1 VRAVLGA
8 GTIRTRLL
16 ISFVGLV
23 LIPLIVL
30 GIAAVVGGLNNGRQ
44 QVINQLESV
53 AILKQA
59 ALETWVDDL
68 HADLTL
74 VLVGD
79 EVMRRALVLLEG
91 PGDPA
96 TRTLAEG
103 VVRTRFDQ
111 TISATGRYQELL
123 LLNLDGRVVVSTDE
137 LHEGNARGS
146 QVYFRQGLEGKVLQP
161 PRYSPTT
168 MSTSVFVA
176 RPVLNYQGS
185 VLGVVVGR
193 ASLDR
198 LNEIMLERAGL
209 GQTGQTYLVGATHT
223 LLTPSRMGR
232 LHVAVFSEGID
243 ASVDEQINGAGM
255 YRDNERV
262 AVVGSYR
269 WLPELQV
276 ALIAEQEQAEAFQAV
291 LMRLI
296 ILSGVALLAGS
307 LAVGASLL
315 ITRTI
320 ATPLTAL
327 AQSARRIATGDLR
340 QASEEKP
347 LFQDRDDEVGVLARV
362 FHSTTERLQS
372 LIGGLEDR
380 VAERTQEL
388 AQRSTYLEAAAEVS
402 RVIASILDADL
413 LIRQVVQVIHREFSL
428 RYVGLF
434 LLDDAVRTADA
445 AADGN
450 WAILRAAA
458 GEEGE
463 ATLERGQRL
472 RIEVTRVGA
481 EPVLGD
487 PRGAEDTLVGAELP
501 EARSESKVVLSLRS
515 RGQTIGALLVQYDE
529 PGAFDQ
535 NTLVVLQTM
544 ADQVAVALDNAR
556 LFAERQQ
563 AVDIAQRAYGELSRE
578 AWIEI
583 LRVRPELGFLS
594 DRHGV
599 GPARTGLGAEAEMA
613 LQLGQ
618 TMPGAGGEG
627 DGRHALAVPIRVRGQ
642 VVGVIDTYK
651 PAEAGEWTA
660 EEITLLERIAGELDP
675 ALESARLYQDTQRRA
690 AREQA
695 IRHVTDRMRR
705 SVEIEA
711 ILESTI
717 VGLARVLGAP
727 RVYVRLAGG
736 EEMEAVPSQG
746 EDGAGGPGAGLG
758 SVRGGNGSEVE

>member
-30 GIAAVVGGLNNGRQ
+30 GIAAVVGGLNNGTQ

-53 AILKQA
+53 AILKEA
-59 ALETWVDDL
+59 EIETWVDDM
-68 HADLTL
+68 HSDLAL
-74 VLVGD
+74 ALLGD
-79 EVMRRALVLLEG
+79 EVMRQALALLEG
-91 PGDPA
+91 AKDPSSA
-96 TRTLAEG
+96 ALAKDG
-103 VVRTRFDQ
+103 VRTYLSQVVGQTRRF
-111 TISATGRYQELL
+111 QELF
-123 LLNLDGRVVVSTDE
+123 LLNREGRVVVSTDQRQ
-137 LHEGNARGS
+137 EGNARGS
-146 QVYFRQGLEGKVLQP
+146 QLYFRQGLEGEALQP

-168 MSTSVFVA
+168 MSASVFVA
-176 RPVLNYQGS
+176 RPVLNDQGDVQG
-185 VLGVVVGR
+185 VLVGR
-193 ASLDR
+193 ASLER

-232 LHVAVFSEGID
+232 LYVGVFSEGID
-243 ASVDEQINGAGM
+243 AAVDEQINGAGI

-276 ALIAEQEQAEAFQAV
+276 ALIAEQEQTEAFHTM

-320 ATPLTAL
+320 ATPLTEL
-327 AQSARRIATGDLR
+327 AQGATRIATGDLH
-340 QASEEKP
+340 QALEEKP

-362 FHSTTERLQS
+362 FYSTTERLRS

-388 AQRSTYLEAAAEVS
+388 ARRSAYLEAAAEVS
-402 RVIASILDADL
+402 RVIASILDTEV
-413 LIRQVVQVIHREFSL
+413 LIQQVVQVIRREFNL

-434 LLDDAVRTADA
+434 LVDNA
-445 AADGN
+445 ATVAGATVAGATVAGAGADGK
-450 WAILRAAA
+450 WALLRAAA
-458 GEEGE
+458 GEEEE
-463 ATLERGQRL
+463 ATLERGHRL
-472 RIEVTRVGA
+472 RVEGTRVGA
-481 EPVLGD
+481 DVPGVQGVLGD
-487 PRGAEDTLVGAELP
+487 LRGADGALVGAELP
-501 EARSESKVVLSLRS
+501 ETCPEVVLPLRS
-515 RGQTIGALLVQYDE
+515 RGQTIGALLVQYHE
-529 PGAFDQ
+529 PGALDQ
-535 NTLVVLQTM
+535 NSLVVLQTM
-544 ADQVAVALDNAR
+544 ADQVAVALDNAQ

-563 AVDIAQRAYGELSRE
+563 ALDMAQRAYGELSRE
-578 AWIEI
+578 AWAEI
-583 LRVRPELGFLS
+583 LRAPTELGFRS
-594 DRHGV
+594 DQHGV
-599 GPARTGLGAEAEMA
+599 GPVRAGLRAEAEKA

-618 TMPGAGGEG
+618 TMPGQG
-627 DGRHALAVPIRVRGQ
+627 DGPDGAHVLAVPIRVRGE

-651 PAEAGEWTA
+651 PAEAGAWTA
-660 EEITLLERIAGELDP
+660 EEIALLERIATELDP

-690 AREQA
+690 ARERA
-695 IRHVTDRMRR
+695 IRHVTDTMRR

-711 ILESTI
+711 ILEST
-717 VGLARVLGAP
+717 VVELAQTLGVP
-727 RVYVRLAGG
+727 RAYIRLGT
-736 EEMEAVPSQG
+736 EK
-746 EDGAGGPGAGLG
+746 D
-758 SVRGGNGSEVE
+758 EV